1 MVSGIFL
8 KGRKTRIMDTSTQLN
23 KLGFDREFYSTVDI
37 NQQDGLEPAR
47 ITSVNRDSY
56 TISKGDENV
65 YAELLGKI
73 LHTADS
79 ALDLPTVGDWVLA
92 TFYDD
97 DTLAII
103 HEILPRK
110 SLLKRKA
117 SGKKVDFQL
126 IGANI
131 DVAFIVQ
138 SLNENF
144 NLRRLERYLVMIKE
158 SKITPIVLLSKSD
171 LCTPEEIAIRLGETE
186 GLLSTHLHVQQFS
199 NENDSDIRSIKDL
212 LSANHTYCLL
222 GSSGVGKTTLLN
234 SLIGSDQFHTQMVSD
249 KKSKGRHTTTSRQ
262 LIQLDCAAMVIDTPG
277 MRELGN
283 FSIEDGLEETF
294 DEISSLATQCK
305 FADCTHTSE
314 KGCAILQA
322 IEDGDIS
329 KERYQNFMKM
339 AKESAFHEMSFQ
351 EKRQKDK
358 NFGKLIKSVMKNK
371 KSRR

>member
-1 MVSGIFL
+1 
-8 KGRKTRIMDTSTQLN
+8 MDIPEQFN
-23 KLGFDREFYSTVDI
+23 KLGFDPKLYNTVDI
-37 NQQDGLEPAR
+37 NQQNGLEPAR
-47 ITSVNRDSY
+47 VTSVNRDSY
-56 TISKGDENV
+56 TISKGSENI
-65 YAELLGKI
+65 YGELLGKI

-79 ALDLPTVGDWVLA
+79 AMDLPTVGDWVLA
-92 TFYDD
+92 SFYDD

-144 NLRRLERYLVMIKE
+144 NLRRLERYLVMINE
-158 SKITPIVLLSKSD
+158 SKILPIVLLSKSD

-186 GLLSTHLHVQQFS
+186 GLLSTHFHVQQFS
-199 NENDSDIRSIKDL
+199 NENNDDICSIKNL
-212 LSANHTYCLL
+212 LSPNLTYCLL

-234 SLIGSDQFHTQMVSD
+234 SLIGSDQFETKTVSD
-249 KKSKGRHTTTSRQ
+249 KNSKGRHTTTSRQ
-262 LIQLDCAAMVIDTPG
+262 LIQLDCGAMIIDTPG

-283 FSIEDGLEETF
+283 YCIEEGLEETF

-305 FADCTHTSE
+305 FSNCTHTRE
-314 KGCAILQA
+314 KGCSILKA
-322 IEDGDIS
+322 IENEEIS
-329 KERYQNFMKM
+329 EERYQNFMKM
-339 AKESAFHEMSFQ
+339 AKESAFHEMSFL

-358 NFGKLIKSVMKNK
+358 NFGKLIKSVMNDK

>member
-1 MVSGIFL
+1 MD
-8 KGRKTRIMDTSTQLN
+8 KARIMDISEQLS
-23 KLGFDREFYSTVDI
+23 KLGFDQIFYSTLDFK
-37 NQQDGLEPAR
+37 QQDGLEPAR
-47 ITSVNRDSY
+47 VTSVNRDSY
-56 TISKGDENV
+56 TLSKGGENI
-65 YAELLGKI
+65 YAELLGKV

-79 ALDLPTVGDWVLA
+79 AIDLPTVGDWVLA
-92 TFYDD
+92 SFYDD

-144 NLRRLERYLVMIKE
+144 NIRRLERYLVMINE

-171 LCTPEEIAIRLGETE
+171 LCTPEEIAIRLAETE

-199 NENDSDIRSIKDL
+199 NENDNDINSIKSI
-212 LSANHTYCLL
+212 LSQKLTYCLL

-234 SLIGSDQFHTQMVSD
+234 SLIGSDQFDTKTVSD
-249 KKSKGRHTTTSRQ
+249 KNSKGRHTTTSRQ
-262 LIQLDCAAMVIDTPG
+262 LIQLDCGAMIIDTPG

-283 FSIEDGLEETF
+283 FSIEEGLEETF
-294 DEISSLATQCK
+294 DEISSLATDCK
-305 FADCTHTSE
+305 FSDCTHTSE

-322 IEDGDIS
+322 IKDGEVS
-329 KERYQNFMKM
+329 EERYQNFTKM
-339 AKESAFHEMSFQ
+339 AKESAFHEMSFI